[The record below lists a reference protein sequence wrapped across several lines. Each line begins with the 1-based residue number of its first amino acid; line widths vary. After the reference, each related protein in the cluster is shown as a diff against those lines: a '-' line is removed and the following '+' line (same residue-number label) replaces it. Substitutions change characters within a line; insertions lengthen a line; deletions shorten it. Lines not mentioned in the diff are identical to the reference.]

1 VFGTIPAL
9 PPVNLNKAAIF
20 CRPKYL
26 RRHIMAVA
34 QTKAASFIQEHTEE
48 ISSHQII
55 SLLMDGALERIG
67 QAQQAHQKNNQADL
81 QVLIHKLVAIIN
93 GLRNSLNMDAGEIAA
108 NLDALY
114 EYMVERITQASY
126 AELAPVLAEVQ
137 GLIGE
142 IKTGWDEMNFS
153 AMPQAQVAVE

>member
-1 VFGTIPAL
+1 
-9 PPVNLNKAAIF
+9 
-20 CRPKYL
+20 
-26 RRHIMAVA
+26 MAVA

-55 SLLMDGALERIG
+55 SLLMDGALERTG
-67 QAQQAHQKNNQADL
+67 QALQAHKENNQADL
-81 QVLIHKLVAIIN
+81 QVLTHKLVAIIN
-93 GLRNSLNMDAGEIAA
+93 GLRNSLNMGAGEIAE

-126 AELAPVLAEVQ
+126 VELASVLVEIQ

-142 IKTGWDEMNFS
+142 IKTGWD
-153 AMPQAQVAVE
+153 AMDFTAISQVQAAVE

>member
-1 VFGTIPAL
+1 
-9 PPVNLNKAAIF
+9 
-20 CRPKYL
+20 
-26 RRHIMAVA
+26 MAVA

-55 SLLMDGALERIG
+55 SLLMDGALERISQAL
-67 QAQQAHQKNNQADL
+67 QAQKENNQADL
-81 QVLIHKLVAIIN
+81 QVLTHKLVAIIN
-93 GLRNSLNMDAGEIAA
+93 GLRNSLNMGAGEIAE

-126 AELAPVLAEVQ
+126 VELASVLVEIQ

-142 IKTGWDEMNFS
+142 IKTGWD
-153 AMPQAQVAVE
+153 AMDFTAISQVQAAVE

>member
-1 VFGTIPAL
+1 
-9 PPVNLNKAAIF
+9 
-20 CRPKYL
+20 
-26 RRHIMAVA
+26 MAVA

-67 QAQQAHQKNNQADL
+67 QALQAHRQNHQADL
-81 QVLIHKLVAIIN
+81 QVLTNKLVAIIN
-93 GLRNSLNMDAGEIAA
+93 GLRNSLNMGAGEIAE

-114 EYMVERITQASY
+114 EYMADKITRASY
-126 AELAPVLAEVQ
+126 GELASVLVEVR

-142 IKTGWDEMNFS
+142 IKTGWDQMDFS
-153 AMPQAQVAVE
+153 AMPQVQATAE

>member
-1 VFGTIPAL
+1 
-9 PPVNLNKAAIF
+9 
-20 CRPKYL
+20 
-26 RRHIMAVA
+26 MAVA

-67 QAQQAHQKNNQADL
+67 QALDAQRKNHQADL
-81 QVLIHKLVAIIN
+81 QVLTHKLVAIIN
-93 GLRNSLNMDAGEIAA
+93 GLRNSLNMEAGDIAE

-114 EYMVERITQASY
+114 EYMVDKITQASY
-126 AELAPVLAEVQ
+126 ADLASVLAEVR

-142 IKTGWDEMNFS
+142 IKTGWDQMDFR
-153 AMPQAQVAVE
+153 AIPQAQTTVE

>member
-1 VFGTIPAL
+1 
-9 PPVNLNKAAIF
+9 
-20 CRPKYL
+20 
-26 RRHIMAVA
+26 MAVA

-55 SLLMDGALERIG
+55 SLLMDGALERVD
-67 QAQQAHQKNNQADL
+67 QALVAHQKNNQTDL
-81 QVLIHKLVAIIN
+81 QILIDKLVAIIN
-93 GLRNSLNMDAGEIAA
+93 GLRNSLNMDAGEIAE

-126 AELAPVLAEVQ
+126 ADLASVLAETQ

-142 IKTGWDEMNFS
+142 IKTGWDAMNFA
-153 AMPQAQVAVE
+153 AMPQAQAAVE